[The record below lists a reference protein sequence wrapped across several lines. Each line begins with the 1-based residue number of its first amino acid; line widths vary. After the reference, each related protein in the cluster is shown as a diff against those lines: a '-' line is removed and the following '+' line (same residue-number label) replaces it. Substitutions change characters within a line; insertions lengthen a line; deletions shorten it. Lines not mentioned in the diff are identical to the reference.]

1 VIYALAGD
9 TSNLSYFATHLE
21 DVSGLSAM
29 NFYDQLEVL
38 LSELPFVDKLGWM
51 EMLAEVA
58 VKTNLDPYTRMAAT
72 RTIISSLK
80 GVEAGRSGSEES
92 STFRSKTN
100 SLVEEIINK
109 EPNAQIR
116 SIYRTML
123 DL

>member
-1 VIYALAGD
+1 M
-9 TSNLSYFATHLE
+9 S
-21 DVSGLSAM
+21 
-29 NFYDQLEVL
+29 FYGQLEVL

-80 GVEAGRSGSEES
+80 GVETGRSDSEES

-100 SLVEEIINK
+100 SLIEEIINK